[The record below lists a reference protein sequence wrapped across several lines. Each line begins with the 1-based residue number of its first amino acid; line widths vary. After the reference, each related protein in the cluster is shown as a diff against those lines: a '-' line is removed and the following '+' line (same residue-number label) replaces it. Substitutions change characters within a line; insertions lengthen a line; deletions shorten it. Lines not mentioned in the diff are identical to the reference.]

1 MNKLK
6 AIIKRICSALLEFCS
21 TDLERHAL
29 ITGLMM
35 PFSNLYHPREKLSE
49 NFYSKEKEAHYVQFG
64 EVISTLIILG
74 IIALI
79 LWRVIK

>member
-6 AIIKRICSALLEFCS
+6 SILLEFCNNS
-21 TDLERHAL
+21 LEWHAL

-49 NFYSKEKEAHYVQFG
+49 NYYSKEKEAHYVQFG
-64 EVISTLIILG
+64 EFISTLIILG